1 MYPVLYGFV
10 LQTVTKTVTKTISI
24 LGSGYRDLHFESVVI
39 FSGELVSCIAK
50 KENKANKPI

>member
-10 LQTVTKTVTKTISI
+10 LQTVTKTISI

-50 KENKANKPI
+50 KENKANEPI